1 MKPLGA
7 IDALFLH
14 LETADTPMHVGA
26 LHLLDAPA
34 GGDDLYAAVRRHLE
48 ARLASSPV
56 FTRVLRELPLAMANP
71 IWVPGRV
78 DMDHHLK
85 RVRLPPPGTLR
96 QLEATV
102 ARLHAQ
108 RLDRG
113 RPLWQFFL
121 VEGLADGGWALYSK
135 LHHAAIDGAAG
146 VVLAQALLDVAP
158 QGAAT
163 APAADGEAAPAM
175 HESPGTAQLLAAAL
189 AANGRAGVGLLRQA
203 PSLARAALG
212 ALRGGGVLQSWAR
225 HFGIAPATVFNR
237 TIDSRRSIGTASLP
251 LAPLQA
257 AAAAQQATVNDAV
270 LAVVGG
276 ALRRYLGERG
286 ELPAKSLLAAM
297 PVSLRSGG
305 DRQMNTQ
312 ATMAQAMLGTD
323 LADPLER
330 LRAVH
335 VAAGAAKAMSRGLAP
350 AFGLPLPSFGLPWL
364 VGGAAALYGS
374 GLAERLQRLANV
386 VVSNVPGPP
395 VPLYIAGA
403 RLRTWWPLSI
413 VEHGLGLNVTV
424 MRYVDSLDFGLVAAQ
439 RLVPDAQAL
448 ALALRAAYEELT
460 ATAAPTLTARRK
472 AAPARRRTDRS
483 GVGARAAAGK
493 GRGTRD
499 PG

>member
-1 MKPLGA
+1 
-7 IDALFLH
+7 
-14 LETADTPMHVGA
+14 
-26 LHLLDAPA
+26 
-34 GGDDLYAAVRRHLE
+34 
-48 ARLASSPV
+48 
-56 FTRVLRELPLAMANP
+56 
-71 IWVPGRV
+71 
-78 DMDHHLK
+78 
-85 RVRLPPPGTLR
+85 
-96 QLEATV
+96 
-102 ARLHAQ
+102 
-108 RLDRG
+108 
-113 RPLWQFFL
+113 
-121 VEGLADGGWALYSK
+121 
-135 LHHAAIDGAAG
+135 
-146 VVLAQALLDVAP
+146 
-158 QGAAT
+158 
-163 APAADGEAAPAM
+163 
-175 HESPGTAQLLAAAL
+175 
-189 AANGRAGVGLLRQA
+189 
-203 PSLARAALG
+203 
-212 ALRGGGVLQSWAR
+212 LQSWAR